1 MSVVSRLEPWPSP
14 DELASV
20 RRAVLTHV
28 EAIGGARGSSGGR
41 ERDAAKEEVQVVAA
55 PYRVCPL
62 GAHIDH
68 QGGVVAGLALNCG
81 VVVGFVP
88 TPDPPEDDGDDDD
101 LGRSEEDTDE
111 VEDDDGRLEKKEK
124 DDAAASK
131 RTPDLRFSS
140 RTVCLVS
147 DAFDGEVRFDLDD
160 LHPPGYV
167 GDEEGNWGAYAR
179 GAAWALRAWLEKQE
193 TDLVKRRLARGIV
206 GVVHAAPS
214 GVDRGGISSSAA
226 MGIAM
231 LMALEKANGMDPR
244 LDVDAW

>member
-28 EAIGGARGSSGGR
+28 EAVGGARRSSGGR
-41 ERDAAKEEVQVVAA
+41 QQDEEEEVQVVAA

-81 VVVGFVP
+81 VMVGFVP
-88 TPDPPEDDGDDDD
+88 TPDPPEDNDDDD
-101 LGRSEEDTDE
+101 DFGRGEEDKDE
-111 VEDDDGRLEKKEK
+111 VEDDDGKWEKKEK
-124 DDAAASK
+124 DDSASK
-131 RTPDLRFSS
+131 RTPNLLSS
-140 RTVCLVS
+140 STTVCLVS

-160 LHPPGYV
+160 IPPPGYV

-179 GAAWALRAWLEKQE
+179 GAAWALRAWLENKE
-193 TDLVKRRLARGIV
+193 TDLVKDRLTRGIV

-226 MGIAM
+226 VGIAM
-231 LMALEKANGMDPR
+231 LMALEKANGIDPR
-244 LDVDAW
+244 FDVDAW